1 MNKFFTLFFTLI
13 IGCGFSYAQ
22 CTTENSL
29 GCECEDPNDTS
40 CDLLLILLLRGSGA
54 LDSQEYP
61 RVGFTKWRNKL
72 C

>member
-40 CDLLLILLLRGSGA
+40 CDLLPDITVTWQWGA
-54 LDSQEYP
+54 LDSQE
-61 RVGFTKWRNKL
+61 
-72 C
+72 